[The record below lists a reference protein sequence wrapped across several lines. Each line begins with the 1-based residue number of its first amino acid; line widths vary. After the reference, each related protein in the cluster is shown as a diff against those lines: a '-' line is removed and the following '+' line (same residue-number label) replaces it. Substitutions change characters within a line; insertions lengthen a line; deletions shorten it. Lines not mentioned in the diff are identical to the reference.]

1 MNCAINSMGNLLSLD
16 IFENEVHSEE
26 DIIPEN
32 SNSLI
37 EQYAFQVLDFS
48 SQYGY
53 EIFFFG
59 SIDLKKKNR
68 FSTDILAWKVVLGV
82 LVKTM

>member
-1 MNCAINSMGNLLSLD
+1 MGNLLSVD
-16 IFENEVHSEE
+16 IFENEDHYSEE
-26 DIIPEN
+26 DVILEN

-53 EIFFFG
+53 EILFFG
-59 SIDLKKKNR
+59 SIDLKKTGFPRIFWLEKL
-68 FSTDILAWKVVLGV
+68 FLEYL
-82 LVKTM
+82 

>member
-1 MNCAINSMGNLLSLD
+1 MDFFENDDIKCDLWYYYYYIMGNLLSLD
-16 IFENEVHSEE
+16 IFENNEDHSEE
-26 DIIPEN
+26 DNVIPEN

-53 EIFFFG
+53 ETFI
-59 SIDLKKKNR
+59 
-68 FSTDILAWKVVLGV
+68 IL
-82 LVKTM
+82 

>member
-1 MNCAINSMGNLLSLD
+1 MGNLLSID
-16 IFENEVHSEE
+16 IFENNEDHSEE
-26 DIIPEN
+26 DNVIPEN

-53 EIFFFG
+53 ETFI
-59 SIDLKKKNR
+59 
-68 FSTDILAWKVVLGV
+68 IL
-82 LVKTM
+82 

>member
-1 MNCAINSMGNLLSLD
+1 MDFFENDDIKCDLWYYYYYIMGNLLSID
-16 IFENEVHSEE
+16 IFENNEDHSEE
-26 DIIPEN
+26 DNVIPEN

-53 EIFFFG
+53 ETFI
-59 SIDLKKKNR
+59 
-68 FSTDILAWKVVLGV
+68 IL
-82 LVKTM
+82 

>member
-1 MNCAINSMGNLLSLD
+1 MGNLLSLD

-53 EIFFFG
+53 EILIFY
-59 SIDLKKKNR
+59 
-68 FSTDILAWKVVLGV
+68 TILENSS
-82 LVKTM
+82 

>member
-53 EIFFFG
+53 EIFFFFG
-59 SIDLKKKNR
+59 SIELKKNR

>member
-1 MNCAINSMGNLLSLD
+1 MGNLLSLD

-53 EIFFFG
+53 EIFFF
-59 SIDLKKKNR
+59 L
-68 FSTDILAWKVVLGV
+68 VVLN
-82 LVKTM
+82 

>member
-1 MNCAINSMGNLLSLD
+1 MGNLLSLD

-48 SQYGY
+48 SQYG
-53 EIFFFG
+53 
-59 SIDLKKKNR
+59 SDR
-68 FSTDILAWKVVLGV
+68 SFSYTARNCLEKPSKFPSYGDGL
-82 LVKTM
+82 

>member
-1 MNCAINSMGNLLSLD
+1 MGNLLSLD

-59 SIDLKKKNR
+59 SIDFKKKNM
-68 FSTDILAWKVVLGV
+68 FSTNILA
-82 LVKTM
+82 